1 VSTRP
6 HEDSAGAPLELARMK
21 VSGMSLEGDTLW
33 LASIR
38 DKLVA
43 RVVAGVCGAAAGT
56 AHGEV
61 VLTYAHP
68 VADVAPMPE
77 GLWMVA
83 GGGSEG
89 RQCALWSLAE
99 GREIRRFDCPGGAG
113 GGLAWYRERLWLTH
127 RHNRRLLVL
136 DPASGA
142 VERTI
147 ATEHEIFS
155 PSVAAGALW
164 FVEAKTGPFGR
175 FSPPSESTYFFS
187 RFDPDAERT
196 VERLAAPASPA
207 AMATDGTRFWFAPRD
222 GTGVVCVAGSA
233 LAVGSLP
240 VATPGTR

>member
-1 VSTRP
+1 MSTRTQEDAVSTTLDLTRI
-6 HEDSAGAPLELARMK
+6 K
-21 VSGMSLEGDTLW
+21 ISGMSLEGDTLW

-43 RVVAGVCGAAAGT
+43 RVAAGVCDAAAGV
-56 AHGEV
+56 AQGEV
-61 VLTYAHP
+61 VLAYAHP
-68 VADVAPMPE
+68 VADIAPMPE
-77 GLWMVA
+77 GLWMLA

-89 RQCALWSLAE
+89 RQCVLWSLTE

-164 FVEAKTGPFGR
+164 LVEAKTGPFGR
-175 FSPPSESTYFFS
+175 FSPPSESTFFFS
-187 RFDPDAERT
+187 RFDPGAECA
-196 VERLAAPASPA
+196 VERLAAPASPVA
-207 AMATDGTRFWFAPRD
+207 AATDATRFWFAPRD
-222 GTGVVCVAGSA
+222 GTGVECVVRSA
-233 LAVGSLP
+233 LAAVALP
-240 VATPGTR
+240 AVPTGAQ